1 MPVWTE
7 EENAFAKTLQKEL
20 KVEETGLPTTVEE
33 LRAPRNDQM
42 GGGSSDVGE
51 VTLVAPTASLNFP
64 GRVPGS
70 ISHHWSAV
78 ACTVGTAMGKG
89 LNAGAKVIAAS
100 AIDLLTKPAELKKI
114 RDEFE
119 AYIAKNPYKPFLP
132 ADAVPPLDLNEAL
145 MNKFRPLLDKAA
157 EIKK

>member
-1 MPVWTE
+1 M
-7 EENAFAKTLQKEL
+7 
-20 KVEETGLPTTVEE
+20 
-33 LRAPRNDQM
+33 
-42 GGGSSDVGE
+42 
-51 VTLVAPTASLNFP
+51 
-64 GRVPGS
+64 
-70 ISHHWSAV
+70 H
-78 ACTVGTAMGKG
+78 KG

-119 AYIAKNPYKPFLP
+119 AYIAKNPYQPFLP

-145 MNKFRPLLDKAA
+145 MNKFRPLMDKAA